1 MHSSIAEY
9 VPAAILFS
17 PEDLQHFT
25 KWQKEHGVG
34 SLPGVVRNATEYC
47 EFLAYRRTDEDN
59 KKLKRGNT
67 RTRNRNP
74 VTMCGHGLH
83 PSDIITGGYCP
94 VCEVEM
100 CLQFLDALDKV
111 FQRCGGP
118 WQQAHVRNEFA
129 LVRQCWHLARYQL
142 VELVELL
149 ECSQK
154 YEEA

>member
-34 SLPGVVRNATEYC
+34 SLPGIVRNATEYC

-74 VTMCGHGLH
+74 ATMCGHGLH
-83 PSDIITGGYCP
+83 PSDIITGEYCP

-100 CLQFLDALDKV
+100 CLEFLDALAQV

-118 WQQAHVRNEFA
+118 WQQARVRNEFV

-149 ECSQK
+149 EC
-154 YEEA
+154 